1 MTWFGYTPA
10 QWGLFFYLYSFL
22 GWLWESGYV
31 SFRQGRWVN
40 RGFLRGPILPLY
52 GFGALALLSLLLPW
66 AASPALTFLVGMTGA
81 TALEYITGQALE
93 SLFGVRYWDYSKE
106 FLQFGGHICLKFALC
121 WIVLAQLL
129 AKVVHPFLELFLKKT
144 GKLAVW
150 ELLYQLFFA
159 DCLFTIHQR
168 RRNCLQTK

>member
-1 MTWFGYTPA
+1 MLAGSYKYDRKHFGY
-10 QWGLFFYLYSFL
+10 
-22 GWLWESGYV
+22 
-31 SFRQGRWVN
+31 N
-40 RGFLRGPILPLY
+40 CC
-52 GFGALALLSLLLPW
+52 LLPV
-66 AASPALTFLVGMTGA
+66 LVELCSGIW
-81 TALEYITGQALE
+81 LERAFKL
-93 SLFGVRYWDYSKE
+93 RYWDYSKE

-121 WIVLAQLL
+121 WMVLAQLL

-159 DCLFTIHQR
+159 DCLLTIHQR

>member
-1 MTWFGYTPA
+1 MMRRVRQNF
-10 QWGLFFYLYSFL
+10 LIYSFL
-22 GWLWESGYV
+22 GWILEGCYNVVVAGTFRKPNFLHIPLKPMYGIGGVMLAGSYKYDRKHFGY
-31 SFRQGRWVN
+31 SCC
-40 RGFLRGPILPLY
+40 
-52 GFGALALLSLLLPW
+52 LLPV
-66 AASPALTFLVGMTGA
+66 LVELCSGIW
-81 TALEYITGQALE
+81 LERVFKL
-93 SLFGVRYWDYSKE
+93 RYWDYSKE

>member
-1 MTWFGYTPA
+1 MTENTLVIAAVCFRVLVELCSGI
-10 QWGLFFYLYSFL
+10 
-22 GWLWESGYV
+22 WLERV
-31 SFRQGRWVN
+31 FK
-40 RGFLRGPILPLY
+40 L
-52 GFGALALLSLLLPW
+52 
-66 AASPALTFLVGMTGA
+66 
-81 TALEYITGQALE
+81 
-93 SLFGVRYWDYSKE
+93 RYWDYSKE

-144 GKLAVW
+144 GNAGGMGAVV
-150 ELLYQLFFA
+150 QLFFA

>member
-1 MTWFGYTPA
+1 MMRRVRQNF
-10 QWGLFFYLYSFL
+10 LIYSFL
-22 GWLWESGYV
+22 GWILEGCYNLVVAGTFRKPNFLHIPLKPMYGIGGVMLAGSYKYDRKHFGY
-31 SFRQGRWVN
+31 SCC
-40 RGFLRGPILPLY
+40 
-52 GFGALALLSLLLPW
+52 LLPV
-66 AASPALTFLVGMTGA
+66 LVELCSGIW
-81 TALEYITGQALE
+81 LERVFKL
-93 SLFGVRYWDYSKE
+93 RYWDYSKE
-106 FLQFGGHICLKFALC
+106 FLQFGGHICLKFAWC

-168 RRNCLQTK
+168 RRNCLQMK

>member
-1 MTWFGYTPA
+1 MMRRVRQNF
-10 QWGLFFYLYSFL
+10 LIYSFL
-22 GWLWESGYV
+22 GWILEGCYNLVVAGTFRKPNFLHIPLKPMYGIGGVMLAGSYKYDRKHFGY
-31 SFRQGRWVN
+31 SCC
-40 RGFLRGPILPLY
+40 
-52 GFGALALLSLLLPW
+52 LLPV
-66 AASPALTFLVGMTGA
+66 LVELCSGIW
-81 TALEYITGQALE
+81 LERVFKL
-93 SLFGVRYWDYSKE
+93 RYWDYSKE

-159 DCLFTIHQR
+159 DCLLPIHQR
-168 RRNCLQTK
+168 RRNCLQMK

>member
-1 MTWFGYTPA
+1 MMRRVRQNF
-10 QWGLFFYLYSFL
+10 LIYSFL
-22 GWLWESGYV
+22 GWILEGCYNVVVAGTFRKPNFLHIPLKPMYGIGGVMLAGSYKYDRKHFGY
-31 SFRQGRWVN
+31 SCC
-40 RGFLRGPILPLY
+40 
-52 GFGALALLSLLLPW
+52 LLPV
-66 AASPALTFLVGMTGA
+66 LVELCSGIW
-81 TALEYITGQALE
+81 LERVFKL
-93 SLFGVRYWDYSKE
+93 RYWDYSKE

-129 AKVVHPFLELFLKKT
+129 AKVVHPFLELILKKT

>member
-1 MTWFGYTPA
+1 MMRRVRQNF
-10 QWGLFFYLYSFL
+10 LIYSFL
-22 GWLWESGYV
+22 GWILEGCYNLVVAGTFRKPNFLHIPLKPMYGIGGVMLAGSYKYDRKHFGY
-31 SFRQGRWVN
+31 SCC
-40 RGFLRGPILPLY
+40 
-52 GFGALALLSLLLPW
+52 LLPV
-66 AASPALTFLVGMTGA
+66 LVELCSGIW
-81 TALEYITGQALE
+81 LERVFKL
-93 SLFGVRYWDYSKE
+93 RYWDYSKE